1 MHQGLESFQQA
12 KAELPKPQRRHV
24 PKLLKWARKSTRVRS
39 SFWPAERD
47 RQSPSRQ
54 KIPDC
59 SLVYTS
65 LFLQL
70 WSMQGAIF
78 LDNLD
83 YCQSEFLGVLV
94 QACTSKFS
102 SVKKVD
108 PLMKCLIPSK
118 WNVGE
123 ASASWCMGGTEQ
135 WKSSLTQELLNVF
148 DYGASVSDPFMSVTK
163 YPAWTACREAWFH
176 DFKNEFQGQLESLPW
191 AGGKDVV
198 ELAVCGGW
206 GSQEA
211 EKGSETSLNLQDH
224 ASRDLLLPTRFCLQ
238 NFL

>member
-1 MHQGLESFQQA
+1 M
-12 KAELPKPQRRHV
+12 
-24 PKLLKWARKSTRVRS
+24 
-39 SFWPAERD
+39 
-47 RQSPSRQ
+47 
-54 KIPDC
+54 
-59 SLVYTS
+59 
-65 LFLQL
+65 
-70 WSMQGAIF
+70 
-78 LDNLD
+78 N
-83 YCQSEFLGVLV
+83 FLGYWFKHALPSFH
-94 QACTSKFS
+94 QEKSWS
-102 SVKKVD
+102 PNEIS
-108 PLMKCLIPSK
+108 LIPSK

-135 WKSSLTQELLNVF
+135 RKSSLTQELLNVF
-148 DYGASVSDPFMSVTK
+148 DYGASVSNPFISVTK

-191 AGGKDVV
+191 AWGKDVM

-211 EKGSETSLNLQDH
+211 EKGSETSLNLQDC